1 MKPTNL
7 SRQKTAG
14 SLLFFV
20 ILSALGLECQQD
32 AQKLCTYAK

>member
-1 MKPTNL
+1 MKRTNL

-20 ILSALGLECQQD
+20 ILSALTLEFYQD
-32 AQKLCTYAK
+32 PQKLCHFC

>member
-1 MKPTNL
+1 MKTTNL

-20 ILSALGLECQQD
+20 ILSTLALECYQD
-32 AQKLCTYAK
+32 LQKLCHFC

>member
-1 MKPTNL
+1 MKTTNL

-20 ILSALGLECQQD
+20 ILSALALECHQD
-32 AQKLCTYAK
+32 LER